1 MNNVKRLHP
10 SAMLISFLA
19 AAKSSIIPIIGTVVI
34 GFANSNPFLKYVWIA
49 IIAFSL
55 LSSFLSWVTF
65 YYKLE
70 DGELYIQKGIFVK
83 KKRYIQRQRVQSID
97 VKAGVL
103 QRVFGM
109 VGVDIETA
117 GGTSEAEA
125 HLSAITREEAEVIR
139 KELLGKATSRLHSND
154 ELEGSEETEEKETEV
169 AGPELTWKLGTE
181 RLIAAAL
188 TSSGVGLIFSAVG
201 ALFTQFYQFIPNV
214 WLDESFGF
222 VTSAGLSTILAI
234 TGIVFLGL
242 LVSWA
247 ISSVI
252 TIIKYGGF
260 QIEHYGTELVI
271 TRGLLEKR
279 QLTLQVN
286 RITSVRL
293 VRNLLRQP
301 LGFVSVY
308 VESAGG
314 GSKDEQASTLLIPL
328 LKASDLQEILA
339 DILPDYSFE
348 REYHPLPIR
357 ALWKMMIQAFIV
369 PAVVTG
375 IVSYFFFPYG
385 LFGLLLLGIT
395 IPFAWLTYKAGGSGA
410 GADYMW
416 LRYREISLIEVIA
429 PRWKVQSA
437 EKRVSVIQKLQGL
450 STFQV
455 TVQSSVSGKS
465 FNLGDMT
472 HSQADQ
478 LLAWY
483 SYSPKKD
490 EH

>member
-1 MNNVKRLHP
+1 MNNLKRLHP
-10 SAMLISFLA
+10 SAMLISLLA
-19 AAKSSIIPIIGTVVI
+19 AVKSSILPIIGTVVI

-49 IIAFSL
+49 ILAFAVVSSL
-55 LSSFLSWVTF
+55 LSWITF

-70 DGELYIQKGIFVK
+70 NGELYVQKGIFVK

-103 QRVFGM
+103 QRLFGM

-117 GGTSEAEA
+117 GGSSVAEA
-125 HLSAITREEAEVIR
+125 HLSAITKEEAEAIR
-139 KELLGKATSRLHSND
+139 KELLGKETSRSKTND
-154 ELEGSEETEEKETEV
+154 ELEDSDVLEEDASVDE
-169 AGPELTWKLGTE
+169 GPTLTWKLGTE

-201 ALFTQFYQFIPNV
+201 ALFTQFYQFIPDV
-214 WLDESFGF
+214 WLDQSFGF
-222 VTSAGLSTILAI
+222 VTSVGLSSILAI

-252 TIIKYGGF
+252 TILKYGGF

-271 TRGLLEKR
+271 TRGLLERR

-328 LKASDLQEILA
+328 LKVTDLKDVLA
-339 DILPDYSFE
+339 DILPEYSFE

-357 ALWKMMIQAFIV
+357 ALWKLMIQAIIIPV
-369 PAVVTG
+369 VVTG

-385 LFGLLLLGIT
+385 LFGLLLLGVT
-395 IPFAWLTYKAGGSGA
+395 IPFAWLEYKAGGSGA
-410 GADYMW
+410 RANYMW

-450 STFQV
+450 STFKM
-455 TVQSSVSGKS
+455 TVQSSLSGKS
-465 FNLGDMT
+465 FHLGNMT
-472 HSQADQ
+472 DKQANQ

-483 SYSPKKD
+483 SQSMKKD